1 MEPFKYLSKSF
12 KNKPFSL
19 KSAEEIGISR
29 HQLNQLLI
37 QGKIEKV
44 AHGIYGITKGD
55 ISPTKQFKIATALI
69 GQPSVICLLSALEYY
84 DLTDIISKEIWLM
97 VPLSKRSR
105 QPGIRL
111 FRTSHLNL
119 NIGILKTSDFFITSI
134 DRTIIDCLTHKRQ
147 IPTTT
152 TIEALRRAIHL
163 KKTTLS
169 NIVSMAKKIGV
180 LDRIY
185 SYIEAMA

>member
-1 MEPFKYLSKSF
+1 MELFKYLGKSF

-37 QGKIEKV
+37 EGKIEKL

-55 ISPTKQFKIATALI
+55 ISPTKQFKIATTLI

-134 DRTIIDCLTHKRQ
+134 DRTIVDCLTHKRQ
-147 IPTTT
+147 ISTTI

-169 NIVSMAKKIGV
+169 NIVSMAKNIGV

-185 SYIEAMA
+185 SYIEAIA